1 MHTDFPLPVVV
12 GLIRNGDDFL
22 LIKRDNPPY
31 KNQWVLPG
39 GKWERGESL
48 LEALL
53 REIREETSYNVE
65 QVILAAVV
73 SVKIMDEKENLNNHY
88 ILFFHVG
95 HIQGKIKK
103 ECENLCWA
111 NKKSIKMDIPPVDRK
126 LIEIYYSSNSDSCK
140 HFYEA
145 VIQEVKD
152 TYRLRAFHEYKKN
165 KERES

>member
-22 LIKRDNPPY
+22 LLKRVNPPY

-39 GKWERGESL
+39 GKWEKGETL
-48 LEALL
+48 MEALL
-53 REIREETSYNVE
+53 REIYEETSYE
-65 QVILAAVV
+65 IEKVILAAVV
-73 SVKIMDEKENLNNHY
+73 SVKIIDEKENLNNHY

-103 ECENLCWA
+103 DYENLCWA
-111 NKKSIKMDIPPVDRK
+111 NKKSTKMDIPPVDRK
-126 LIEIYYSSNSDSCK
+126 LIEIYYSSNSNPCI

-152 TYRLRAFHEYKKN
+152 MYRLCSFLDYEKN
-165 KERES
+165 KEGES

>member
-22 LIKRDNPPY
+22 LLKRDNPPY

-39 GKWERGESL
+39 GKWEKGETL

-53 REIREETSYNVE
+53 REIREETSYEIE

-73 SVKIMDEKENLNNHY
+73 SVKIIDEKENLKNHY

-103 ECENLCWA
+103 ECENLCWV
-111 NKKSIKMDIPPVDRK
+111 NKKSIKMDIPPLDRK
-126 LIEIYYSSNSDSCK
+126 LIEIYSSTNDSCI

-145 VIQEVKD
+145 VIQEAKD
-152 TYRLRAFHEYKKN
+152 MYRLCSFHDYEKN
-165 KERES
+165 EERES

>member
-1 MHTDFPLPVVV
+1 MHPYFPLPVVV

-22 LIKRDNPPY
+22 LLKRDNPPY

-39 GKWERGESL
+39 GKWEKGETL

-53 REIREETSYNVE
+53 REIYEETSYEIEKV
-65 QVILAAVV
+65 VLAAVV
-73 SVKIMDEKENLNNHY
+73 SVKIIDEKENLKNHY

-111 NKKSIKMDIPPVDRK
+111 NKKSIKMDIAPVDRK
-126 LIEIYYSSNSDSCK
+126 LIEIYSSNSDSCI

-145 VIQEVKD
+145 IIQEVKD
-152 TYRLRAFHEYKKN
+152 MYRLCSFHDYEKN
-165 KERES
+165 EERES